1 MLSLILFTLAA
12 ATPLSE
18 RLEAWK
24 GEIERRG
31 EQVVVVRVESD
42 RETGRFRVSD
52 ERLARLLAREG
63 LGEQFRRTHAMTLN
77 YQAAEGRVHFVAL
90 NMDRAAEF
98 KDAEEALVAHEFG
111 HAWLDA
117 LGFRSLDSSGEA
129 QPCLAIHS
137 SDIVQHV
144 LIRRELQTR
153 GIPYREQWIG
163 SLEAALEALNK
174 GGAPRGGAPA
184 RGDACDRL
192 ERIALWI
199 DVRLGLGP
207 DTWSRYAEFDRA
219 FRRAFPLLAAAVEEI
234 VTVLSAVDLTAKD
247 RFQRALAYVR
257 QRLAVTAGMDQS
269 AGMLLF

>member
-18 RLEAWK
+18 RLEIWK
-24 GEIERRG
+24 REIEQRG
-31 EQVVVVRVESD
+31 GQVVVVRVETD
-42 RETGRFRVSD
+42 RETSRLRVPD
-52 ERLARLLAREG
+52 DRLARLLSENR
-63 LGEQFRRTHAMTLN
+63 LGEQFRRTYAMTLN

-90 NMDRAAEF
+90 NLDRAAEF

-117 LGFRSLDSSGEA
+117 LGFRSLDPSEQA
-129 QPCLAIHS
+129 QPCLAIHA

-144 LIRRELQTR
+144 LIRRELRTR

-163 SLEAALEALNK
+163 NLEAALEALNK
-174 GGAPRGGAPA
+174 GGAPSGAS
-184 RGDACDRL
+184 ACDGL
-192 ERIALWI
+192 ERIALWT

-207 DTWSRYAEFDRA
+207 DAWSRYGEFDRA
-219 FRRAFPLLAAAVEEI
+219 FRRAFPLLAATVEEI
-234 VTVLSAVDLTAKD
+234 VTVLSAVDLTARD

-257 QRLAVTAGMDQS
+257 QRLALTAGMDQS